1 MKKWKQ
7 YIDQQIRGNKRRK
20 TEVKRKKAE
29 VKTNISVTTINEL
42 NSVIRQKIHKVTKQ
56 ILLHAVQKIIVQSLS
71 CVQLFAPHGL
81 QHARLPCPSPAPGI
95 CSDSYPLSQWC
106 HPSISSSVTPFSSY
120 PQSFPASGSFP
131 DSALYPT

>member
-20 TEVKRKKAE
+20 KEVKRKKAE

-95 CSDSYPLSQWC
+95 CSDSYPLSQ
-106 HPSISSSVTPFSSY
+106 
-120 PQSFPASGSFP
+120 
-131 DSALYPT
+131 

>member
-20 TEVKRKKAE
+20 KEVKRKKAE

-71 CVQLFAPHGL
+71 CVKLFAPHGL

-95 CSDSYPLSQWC
+95 CSDSYPLSQ
-106 HPSISSSVTPFSSY
+106 
-120 PQSFPASGSFP
+120 
-131 DSALYPT
+131 